1 MTHSNHTF
9 HVPVMGVAFTI
20 DSPIK
25 LAPYGI
31 SSVISMVDDT
41 LLEQMRA
48 YYAQQFNLAYEEI
61 TNKIEDFRAKR
72 ISSYLNLVQDIV
84 KIKLDNIKNAAWEK
98 GSELEK
104 YFQLL
109 PDTSQLKR
117 EFMSYLSL
125 NGMDDTLRK
134 WVQTHLIAGDI
145 DVNIMTKLDKEN
157 EWKGEKLPSEYN
169 DAHAALRGFAL
180 SNLSSSVVLSAGL
193 NPRLYSYFEQFKDF
207 YPDALGNL
215 KKKIILKISD
225 YRSALIQGKFLA
237 KKGLWVSEFRMESG
251 LNCGGHAFATDGLL
265 MGPILEEFTQN
276 RDELKST
283 LFELYS
289 AALKE
294 KNIAHSG
301 LAPEQ
306 KLTAQGGLGTADE
319 HNLLLKK
326 YTLDSVGWGSTFLLV
341 PEATTVDDATLEQ
354 LCKARE
360 EDFYLSQNSPLGV
373 RFNNIR
379 NNSMD
384 HEKQYLIQKDRP
396 GSSCP
401 KKYSILN
408 KEYTQDPICT
418 ASRQYQHLRI
428 QDLKSKGL
436 SDAELSKELELTTTR
451 ECLCVGLTNAA
462 LLRYNIPTK
471 YYSGAVSICPGP
483 NLAYFNHLL
492 SLQEMVNHIYGRK
505 DILTR
510 KDRPHMFVKELQLY
524 IAFYKEAIA
533 NSEQP
538 LSKQRSTYLANFEK
552 NLKDGIEYYKQ
563 FFQQNNLPEALAG
576 VLVCEEELH
585 NLAQNNREVIL
596 A

>member
-25 LAPYGI
+25 LAPFGI
-31 SSVISMVDDT
+31 SSVISLVDDG

-61 TNKIEDFRAKR
+61 SSKLEDFRAKR
-72 ISSYLNLVQDIV
+72 ITSYLNLVQEIV
-84 KIKLDNIKNAAWEK
+84 QIKLSNIKNAAWEK

-104 YFQLL
+104 YFRLL
-109 PDTSQLKR
+109 PDSSVLKK
-117 EFMSYLSL
+117 EFISHLSL
-125 NGMDDTLRK
+125 HGMDNALRN
-134 WVQTHLIAGDI
+134 WVQNNLIAGDI

-157 EWKGEKLPSEYN
+157 EWKGDKLPSEFN
-169 DAHAALRGFAL
+169 DAHAALRGFAQ

-207 YPDALGNL
+207 YPNELGQL

-265 MGPILEEFTQN
+265 MGPILNEFTQN
-276 RDELKST
+276 REQLKNT

-289 AALKE
+289 AALIE
-294 KNIAHSG
+294 KNISHSNM
-301 LAPEQ
+301 APEQ
-306 KLTAQGGLGTADE
+306 KFTAQGGLGTATE
-319 HNLLLKK
+319 HADLLKAFS
-326 YTLDSVGWGSTFLLV
+326 LDSVGWGSTFLLV
-341 PEATTVDDATLEQ
+341 PEATTVDEATLEQ
-354 LCKARE
+354 LCRARE

-379 NNSMD
+379 NNSMAQ
-384 HEKQYLIQKDRP
+384 EKQNLIYKNRP

-401 KKYSILN
+401 KKYSVLN
-408 KEYTQDPICT
+408 KEYTNDPICT
-418 ASRQYQHLRI
+418 ASRQYQHLRL
-428 QDLKSKGL
+428 QDIHSKGL
-436 SDAELSKELELTTTR
+436 SDSDFQKEFELTTTR
-451 ECLCVGLTNAA
+451 ECLCVGLTNSA
-462 LLRYNIPTK
+462 LLRYDIPTK
-471 YYSGAVSICPGP
+471 YYDGAVSICPGP
-483 NLAYFNHLL
+483 NLAYFDHLL
-492 SLQEMVNHIYGRK
+492 SLQDMVDHIYGRK
-505 DILTR
+505 NILSR

-524 IAFYKEAIA
+524 IKFYKEAIA
-533 NSEQP
+533 ESEQP
-538 LSKQRSTYLANFEK
+538 LSKQRSNYLNTFET
-552 NLKDGIEYYKQ
+552 NLKEGIRFYKA
-563 FFQQNNLPEALAG
+563 FFINHNFTKAMNDLL
-576 VLVCEEELH
+576 LCEQELF
-585 NLAQNNREVIL
+585 NLASNSRETIL